1 MIMDFETR
9 FDDIADLCG
18 GRGALQD
25 MLGVGAS
32 ALSNYIA
39 RGQLPR
45 PKLAILSEALAAKGY
60 QLDWQSLA
68 ITPHHK
74 GARKPI
80 CLLIIT
86 GGIAAYKSLELARR
100 LMDEGYHVRGV
111 MTKSAQEF
119 ITPLSLSA
127 LTGEK
132 VYTELFSLTDEQE
145 MGHIRLAR
153 EADFVLIAPAT
164 SNFIAKIA
172 LGLADD
178 LASTLCLASD
188 APFYFVPAMNP
199 VMWAHPATQSHCETL
214 RMRGGVQIGPDSGDT
229 ACGEIGTGRMAETQ
243 SILKAIAEDK
253 AAKTQKQNA
262 LSGKHILIT
271 AGPTEEP
278 IDGVRFI
285 SNRSSGKQGY
295 AIAKACALAGA
306 NVTLISG
313 PTALAPPDNCTLI
326 QVKTAKDMYQAS
338 HDALPADVAICT
350 AAVADWHVV
359 GAGHQKL
366 KKQADNKPPMLE
378 LAENP
383 DILKSLCQA
392 DRRPSLVIGFAAETD
407 NPIEAA
413 RTKRRTKD
421 CDWLLV
427 NHITQSAPVFG
438 ADHNQLTCL
447 KAGLKAGQQDDEICP
462 WPADSKDALGLR
474 LADEIAGYFQTNLA
488 QKNKDKVAS

>member
-1 MIMDFETR
+1 MDFETQ
-9 FDDIADLCG
+9 FDDIADLLG
-18 GRGALQD
+18 GRAALQRI
-25 MLGVGAS
+25 LGVGAS

-45 PKLAILSEALAAKGY
+45 PKLALLGEALSQKGY
-60 QLDWQSLA
+60 ELDRQTLA
-68 ITPHHK
+68 FKPRHQESQ
-74 GARKPI
+74 KPI

-100 LMDEGYHVRGV
+100 LMDEGYIVRGV
-111 MTKSAQEF
+111 MTQSAQQF
-119 ITPLSLSA
+119 ITPLSLSS

-153 EADFVLIAPAT
+153 EADLVLIAPAT

-188 APFYFVPAMNP
+188 APYYFVPAMNP
-199 VMWAHPATQSHCETL
+199 VMWAHPATQAHCETL
-214 RMRGGVQIGPDSGDT
+214 RQRGGVQIGPDSGDT
-229 ACGEIGTGRMAETQ
+229 ACGEIGTGRMADTQ
-243 SILKAIAEDK
+243 TILKTIAATHRK
-253 AAKTQKQNA
+253 SQA
-262 LSGKHILIT
+262 LKGKHILIT

-295 AIAKACALAGA
+295 AIAASCAKAGA
-306 NVTLISG
+306 HVTLISG
-313 PTALAPPDNCTLI
+313 PTALEAPETIKLVK
-326 QVKTAKDMYQAS
+326 VKTAHQMYEATHQ
-338 HDALPADVAICT
+338 ALPADIAICT

-359 GAGHQKL
+359 GAGHQKI
-366 KKQADNKPPMLE
+366 KKQADNTPPMLE

-383 DILKSLCQA
+383 DILKSLCQSHK
-392 DRRPSLVIGFAAETD
+392 RPSLVIGFAAETD

-413 RTKRRTKD
+413 IAKRQAKD
-421 CDWLLV
+421 CDWLMV
-427 NHITQSAPVFG
+427 NHITQDSPIFG
-438 ADHNQLTCL
+438 SDENQLTWL
-447 KAGLKAGQQDDEICP
+447 KGDDICP
-462 WPADSKDALGLR
+462 WPAASKQALADR
-474 LADEIAGYFQTNLA
+474 LADEITRYFDL
-488 QKNKDKVAS
+488 QKTDDIKDKAAS

>member
-1 MIMDFETR
+1 MMIMDFETH

-18 GRGALQD
+18 GRGALQEL
-25 MLGVGAS
+25 LGVGAS

-45 PKLAILSEALAAKGY
+45 PKLAKLSAALAAKGY
-60 QLDWQSLA
+60 ELDWQSLA
-68 ITPHHK
+68 IRPHSHT
-74 GARKPI
+74 ASQPI

-100 LMDEGYHVRGV
+100 LMDEGYRVRGV

-153 EADFVLIAPAT
+153 EADLVLIAPAT

-188 APFYFVPAMNP
+188 APLYFVPAMNP
-199 VMWAHPATQSHCETL
+199 VMWAHAATQTHCATL
-214 RMRGGVQIGPDSGDT
+214 RNRGGVQIGPDSGDT
-229 ACGEIGTGRMAETQ
+229 ACGEIGTGRMAETKT
-243 SILKAIAEDK
+243 ILQTIAETR
-253 AAKTQKQNA
+253 AAQTQNREA

-295 AIAKACALAGA
+295 AIAKACVAAGA
-306 NVTLISG
+306 KVTLISG
-313 PTALAPPDNCTLI
+313 PTALTPPENCTLI
-326 QVKTAKDMYQAS
+326 NVKTAKDMHQAS
-338 HDALPADVAICT
+338 HEALPADVAICT

-359 GAGHQKL
+359 GARHQKL
-366 KKQADNKPPMLE
+366 KKQADNQPPILE

-383 DILKSLCQA
+383 DILKSLCQS
-392 DRRPSLVIGFAAETD
+392 DNRPSLVIGFAAETD

-413 RTKRRTKD
+413 RAKRATKN

-427 NHITQSAPVFG
+427 NHITPSAPVFG
-438 ADHNQLTCL
+438 ADENQLTCL
-447 KAGLKAGQQDDEICP
+447 KAGLATDDICP
-462 WPADSKDALGLR
+462 WPAATKEALGKR
-474 LADEIAGYFQTNLA
+474 LADEIAAFFQIDILQKTTN
-488 QKNKDKVAS
+488 KVTS

>member
-1 MIMDFETR
+1 MIMDFETH
-9 FDDIADLCG
+9 FDDIADILG
-18 GRGALQD
+18 GRPQLQSL
-25 MLGVGAS
+25 LGVGAS
-32 ALSNYIA
+32 ALSNYRA

-45 PKLAILSEALAAKGY
+45 AKLALLSEALAAKGFEV
-60 QLDWQSLA
+60 DWQNLA
-68 ITPHHK
+68 IK
-74 GARKPI
+74 RSEEAADKPI

-100 LMDEGYHVRGV
+100 LMDEGYRVRGV

-127 LTGEK
+127 LTAEK

-153 EADFVLIAPAT
+153 EADLVLIAPAT

-188 APFYFVPAMNP
+188 APLFFVPAMNP
-199 VMWAHPATQSHCETL
+199 VMWAHPATQAHCATL
-214 RMRGGVQIGPDSGDT
+214 QERGAVQIGPDSGDT
-229 ACGEIGTGRMAETQ
+229 ACGEIGKGRMAETKT
-243 SILKAIAEDK
+243 IL
-253 AAKTQKQNA
+253 NA
-262 LSGKHILIT
+262 LSSHHDKQTRLSPAASLMGKHILIT

-295 AIAKACALAGA
+295 AIATACAQAGA
-306 NVTLISG
+306 KVTLISG
-313 PTALAPPDNCTLI
+313 PTALAVPDNVAFISVT
-326 QVKTAKDMYQAS
+326 TDKDMHKAT
-338 HDALPADVAICT
+338 HEALPADVAICT

-359 GAGHQKL
+359 GASHAKL
-366 KKQADNKPPMLE
+366 KKQAGNQPPRLE

-383 DILKSLCQA
+383 DILKSLCQVEN
-392 DRRPSLVIGFAAETD
+392 RPDLVIGFAAETD

-413 RTKRRTKD
+413 ITKKQAKE

-427 NHITQSAPVFG
+427 NHITQEAPIFG
-438 ADHNQLTCL
+438 ADENKLTL
-447 KAGLKAGQQDDEICP
+447 LRGEEICP
-462 WPADSKDALGLR
+462 WPAATKQALGTK
-474 LADEIAGYFQTNLA
+474 LANEISTYFLDEKTDRTR
-488 QKNKDKVAS
+488 KKVAL

>member
-1 MIMDFETR
+1 MIMDFETH
-9 FDDIADLCG
+9 FDDIADILG
-18 GRGALQD
+18 GRAQLQSL
-25 MLGVGAS
+25 LGVGAS
-32 ALSNYIA
+32 ALSNYRA

-45 PKLAILSEALAAKGY
+45 QKLALLSEALASKGY
-60 QLDWQSLA
+60 VLDWQNLS
-68 ITPHHK
+68 ITRQNDSPD
-74 GARKPI
+74 RPI

-100 LMDEGYHVRGV
+100 LMDEGYRVRGV

-127 LTGEK
+127 LTAEK

-153 EADFVLIAPAT
+153 EADLILVAPAT

-188 APFYFVPAMNP
+188 APLYLVPAMNP
-199 VMWAHPATQSHCETL
+199 VMWAHPATQAHCATL
-214 RMRGGVQIGPDSGDT
+214 QERGAVQIGPDSGDT
-229 ACGEIGTGRMAETQ
+229 ACGEIGQGRMAETKTIVSALASRQ
-243 SILKAIAEDK
+243 E
-253 AAKTQKQNA
+253 AKPLLPPA
-262 LSGKHILIT
+262 LSLSGKHILIT

-295 AIAKACALAGA
+295 AIAKACSEAGA
-306 NVTLISG
+306 EVTLISG
-313 PTALAPPDNCTLI
+313 PTALDPPDKVNMVRI
-326 QVKTAKDMYQAS
+326 QTAKDMHKAAHAS
-338 HDALPADVAICT
+338 LPADVAICT

-359 GAGHQKL
+359 GASHTKL
-366 KKQADNKPPMLE
+366 KKQAGNKPPHLE

-392 DRRPSLVIGFAAETD
+392 ENRPALVIGFAAETD

-413 RTKRRTKD
+413 IAKKQKKG

-427 NHITQSAPVFG
+427 NHITQEAPVFG
-438 ADHNQLTCL
+438 AEDNQLTL
-447 KAGLKAGQQDDEICP
+447 LRGDEICP
-462 WPADSKDALGLR
+462 WPAASKQALGNK
-474 LADEIAGYFQTNLA
+474 LADEITTHFTQKQTNSPH
-488 QKNKDKVAS
+488 KKVAS